1 MSADQAGRLAA
12 EGPVVY
18 TLLYPVELRKAD
30 GTVAE
35 TITELT
41 LNRLKGGDTR
51 RVMNARDKG
60 TGEFIA
66 TLVGAC
72 ARIPPSTFEQ
82 LDGADITAAMEIAG
96 AFLGSAPPTSK
107 T

>member
-1 MSADQAGRLAA
+1 MSADLADKPVA
-12 EGPVVY
+12 KGPVVY
-18 TLLYPVELRKAD
+18 PLLYPVELRRAD
-30 GTVAE
+30 GSVAE

-41 LNRLKGGDTR
+41 LHRLKGGDAR

-66 TLVGAC
+66 ALVGAS

-82 LDGADITAAMEIAG
+82 LDGEDITAAMEIAG
-96 AFLGSAPPTSK
+96 TFLGSAPPTSK